1 MAKIEQA
8 PQGAMVNPQ
17 TVIQVLSNRIT
28 GLTVE
33 NAMLQARVM
42 ELEGQLQAKSGPK
55 AVPAPTSKSVP
66 VPDVSPADEN

>member
-1 MAKIEQA
+1 MAKTEQA
-8 PQGAMVNPQ
+8 PQGATVNPQ

-28 GLTVE
+28 SLTVE

-42 ELEGQLQAKSGPK
+42 ELENQAKPRPK
-55 AVPAPTSKSVP
+55 AVPEPTSKSVP

>member
-1 MAKIEQA
+1 MAKTELA

-17 TVIQVLSNRIT
+17 AVIQVLSNRIS

-42 ELEGQLQAKSGPK
+42 DLESQLQAKAVPK

-66 VPDVSPADEN
+66 MPDMSPAEEN